1 MAQQIIN
8 IGEVANDGTGE
19 PLRDAF
25 QAVNDNFTEI
35 YQSGPVGSNIAIS
48 GNVITNSVLNG
59 NIVLKANGIGVIQAN
74 SSVIPSVDSVYD
86 LGTNSLRFDTVYARY
101 FVGNGS
107 LLTGISGG
115 AGNGTAIVNGTSN
128 VAISTVNGNVTIGI
142 SGTGNVVNVSQGQLL
157 VNGVIA
163 TPRVLTSNVV
173 ISENVSAMMVSPTT
187 VSDGVTISLPSSS
200 VLHIVP

>member
-8 IGEVANDGTGE
+8 VGEVANDGTGE

-35 YQSGPVGSNIAIS
+35 YQAGPVGSNIAIS
-48 GNVITNSVLNG
+48 GNVITNSILNG
-59 NIVLKANGIGVIQAN
+59 NIVLKANGIGVVQAN
-74 SSVIPSVDSVYD
+74 SSVVPSIDGVYD
-86 LGTNSLRFDTVYARY
+86 IGTNALRFDTVYAKY

-128 VAISTVNGNVTIGI
+128 VAISTVNGNVTVGI
-142 SGTGNVVNVSQGQLL
+142 SGTGNVVNISQGQLF

-173 ISENVSAMMVSPTT
+173 IGENVSALMISPTEVASG
-187 VSDGVTISLPSSS
+187 VSISIPSSS